1 MNQFFFL
8 PGRMNIKGL
17 NWIDKFLLKMG
28 ARMVKNPVEK
38 KIMLTDFD
46 NVLQENLHEIESAI
60 RKYAKSKL
68 PANAK

>member
-1 MNQFFFL
+1 
-8 PGRMNIKGL
+8 
-17 NWIDKFLLKMG
+17 MG